1 MRTTTVVTLFLAGLI
16 ALALDVGR
24 RRRAA
29 DHGVIAEQ
37 VGATED
43 WSPKRE
49 LRRVGTS
56 RLPASRA
63 ELVTRILAAYRRHV
77 AARLDRVESDLRHGL
92 DAAYRRA
99 CERLAVDAALY
110 ATLTVV

>member
-1 MRTTTVVTLFLAGLI
+1 MKVTTVVTLFLAGLI
-16 ALALDVGR
+16 ALALDAGR
-24 RRRAA
+24 RRRP
-29 DHGVIAEQ
+29 DRGVIAEPI
-37 VGATED
+37 GATED

-49 LRRVGTS
+49 LRRVGIS

-63 ELVTRILAAYRRHV
+63 ELVARILAAYRRHV
-77 AARLDRVESDLRHGL
+77 SARLDRVESDLRRGL

-99 CERLAVDAALY
+99 CERLAVDATLY